1 LTQSPAQ
8 AWLDDEM
15 VGITSDS
22 GDPYVDGEDCALV
35 EVSKA
40 GGFFM
45 RTTYPF
51 DCDDVN
57 HGRAMTLDFS
67 VLKPPGTIEAED
79 CEVEAGGGRKL
90 DICGENLVR
99 DVMFSARGMFVRPSR
114 KNPVPHATVR
124 LTFELE
130 PNLEGEWFQLL
141 FVSDIPV
148 TINDDGSRTL
158 VAEVTQDHDYTEAEL
173 WLIDPDLRKKKQLKE
188 LLGVFSMP
196 FRLTVMPH

>member
-1 LTQSPAQ
+1 
-8 AWLDDEM
+8 
-15 VGITSDS
+15 
-22 GDPYVDGEDCALV
+22 
-35 EVSKA
+35 
-40 GGFFM
+40 
-45 RTTYPF
+45 
-51 DCDDVN
+51 
-57 HGRAMTLDFS
+57 MTLDFS